1 VGRGAFHRWLRT
13 LPFHRQRSLNAV
25 AASANPFK
33 RAVAARYSLSGK
45 RRRETLAQDPCWYV
59 RLMVAM
65 NPLCCEA
72 ILGSLLADP
81 HPRVRNCAASR
92 IGALAEEREFKPAST
107 TR

>member
-1 VGRGAFHRWLRT
+1 
-13 LPFHRQRSLNAV
+13 
-25 AASANPFK
+25 
-33 RAVAARYSLSGK
+33 
-45 RRRETLAQDPCWYV
+45 
-59 RLMVAM
+59 MVAM

-81 HPRVRNCAASR
+81 HPRVRSCAASR